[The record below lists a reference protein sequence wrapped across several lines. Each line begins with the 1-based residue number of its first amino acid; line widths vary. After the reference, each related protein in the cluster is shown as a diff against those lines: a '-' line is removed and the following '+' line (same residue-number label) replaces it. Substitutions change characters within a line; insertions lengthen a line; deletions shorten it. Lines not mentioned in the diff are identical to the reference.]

1 MMPGQPSP
9 IVHIVDDDDDFRT
22 ALARL
27 LVAEGYEVRTYATA
41 GNFLL
46 TPEDEQP
53 GCMLLDLRMPGPS
66 GLELQAAL
74 AERTASMPVIFM
86 SAYGDVPSTVRAMKG
101 GAVDFL
107 TKPVRKAELLAA
119 IQAALANDRKQRG
132 EHERNC
138 LLQRRYDSLTPRE
151 REVFAGVVAG
161 RLNKQIGDDI
171 GAAERT
177 VKVHRAQVMAKMQA
191 SSIAE
196 LVHFADELHAAG
208 LLEISRPEAAQVSV
222 SRVATLRT
230 SSQ

>member
-1 MMPGQPSP
+1 MMSGQPSP
-9 IVHIVDDDDDFRT
+9 VVHIVDDDDDFRT
-22 ALARL
+22 ALTRL
-27 LVAEGYEVRTYATA
+27 LVAEGYEVKSYATA

-46 TPEDEQP
+46 ASTDAQS
-53 GCMLLDLRMPGPS
+53 GCILLDLRMPGPS

-107 TKPVRKAELLAA
+107 TKPVQKAELLPA
-119 IQAALANDRKQRG
+119 IEAALANDQKQRG
-132 EHERNC
+132 FHARKC
-138 LLQRRYDSLTPRE
+138 LLQRHYESLTPRE

-196 LVHFADELHAAG
+196 LVHIADELLAAG
-208 LLEISRPEAAQVSV
+208 LREAPRP
-222 SRVATLRT
+222 VAPASSAPQIERPRT
-230 SSQ
+230 NAS